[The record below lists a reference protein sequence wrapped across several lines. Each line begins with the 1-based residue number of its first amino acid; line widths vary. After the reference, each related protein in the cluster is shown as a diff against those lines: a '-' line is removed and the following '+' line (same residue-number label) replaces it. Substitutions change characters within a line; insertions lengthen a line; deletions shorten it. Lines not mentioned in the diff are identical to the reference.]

1 MIRLPHPPHHP
12 PNGRRPNGHSRPR
25 VGSQGRCPRPQ
36 DQRSAATKA
45 RRIEREPDAAAP
57 LRARVTYLGRIV
69 GDVLRSHARP
79 RTFELVEELRA
90 LTRKRRAEPGPEVDA
105 AIEATLAGLEIE
117 EAVDVIRGFGLYF
130 QMVNLAE
137 EVHREVRRRERALT
151 GAEPLRGSLETLS
164 VEEAAHLDD
173 VEIRL
178 VFTAHPTEV
187 LRRTTS
193 EKIVTIAGLL
203 RDQDQR
209 VLIPEEAAAL
219 EAELRAQIILMWQ
232 SSELYGSAPTVAD
245 EVRNLLARFR
255 ESLFDES
262 TLLFERLEGRL
273 GRTVP
278 TFLSFG
284 SWIGSD
290 RDGNANVGPRAVIDA
305 HERARA
311 FVLARYLADVEA
323 LQVRFSQDESRGRVS
338 EELVAS
344 VARDQTEFTDVRYT
358 LGPRQEAE
366 PYRRKLAFIHRRL
379 TLAAADEPGGYP
391 DAGAF
396 AADLALIAASIAD
409 HSGSQVGRPLARLRR
424 AVEMYGFRLY
434 TLEWRQ
440 HRDRVVRALDEIVA
454 IVEPDAP
461 ALSGRPDAERR
472 AWFERELA
480 SLRPLIPRGI
490 TFSAPTVDVL
500 ASLDAVAELRLRR
513 GADAVESF
521 ILAGTESALDLL
533 ALLVLVRACGGL
545 DAGPAQ
551 IVPLLESAT
560 SLAAAEAI
568 ATEALESA
576 GFRAHVA
583 ACADLWEVML
593 GYSDSTKVAGLVA
606 STWAIFCAQQTIVAV
621 AAAHGATVR
630 FFHGRGGSA
639 GRGVA
644 DARVAIAA
652 QPRLARTGRFKVTEQ
667 GEVISARYGLPSLA
681 RRNLELAVTSV
692 LGGFTP
698 LPPIPP
704 ALGDLFDRLAASGQ
718 AAYVGLIESD
728 GFLEFFS
735 ACTPVNEIGEMQIS
749 SRPGRRGVTAKI
761 DDLRAIPWSFG
772 WAQTRLMMP
781 GWYGVGTALA
791 SERDRLEDLRTMA
804 RTVPVFSTMMRTIE
818 RTLAVADFAIFERYA
833 ATLVTDDALRERF
846 VPLLRAEFERS
857 CEMVE
862 LVLESDRLLA
872 GEPTLARS
880 IALRNPYVDPLSFLQ
895 IRLLQTQRATTG
907 ANKHLSNAIRL
918 SINGIAAGI
927 RVTG

>member
-1 MIRLPHPPHHP
+1 VPGIA
-12 PNGRRPNGHSRPR
+12 GRFACSEARHREHS
-25 VGSQGRCPRPQ
+25 
-36 DQRSAATKA
+36 
-45 RRIEREPDAAAP
+45 RIERESDAAAP
-57 LRARVTYLGRIV
+57 LRARVAYLGRIV

-90 LTRKRRAEPGPEVDA
+90 LTRRRRAEPGPDVDA
-105 AIEATLAGLEIE
+105 AIDATLAGLEIE
-117 EAVDVIRGFGLYF
+117 EAVDVIRAFGLYF

-137 EVHREVRRRERALT
+137 EVHREVRRRERARS

-164 VEEAAHLDD
+164 AEAAAHLDD

-193 EKIVTIAGLL
+193 EKLVTIAGLL

-232 SSELYGSAPTVAD
+232 SNELYGSAPTVAD

-262 TLLFERLEGRL
+262 TLLFERLESRL

-278 TFLSFG
+278 PFLSFG

-323 LQVRFSQDESRGRVS
+323 LQVRFSQDEARGRVS
-338 EELVAS
+338 DELVAS
-344 VARDQTEFTDVRYT
+344 VAHDQTELTDVRYT
-358 LGPRQEAE
+358 LGPRQESE

-379 TLAAADEPGGYP
+379 TLAAADAPGGYP

-396 AADLALIAASIAD
+396 AADLALIAASIDD
-409 HSGSQVGRPLARLRR
+409 HSGPQVARPLARLRR
-424 AVEMYGFRLY
+424 AVEIFGFRLY

-454 IVEPDAP
+454 IVEPGAP
-461 ALSGRPDAERR
+461 ALSARPDAERR

-480 SLRPLIPRGI
+480 SLRPLIPRGV
-490 TFSAPTVDVL
+490 TFSAPTADVL
-500 ASLDAVAELRLRR
+500 ASLDAVAELRVRR

-521 ILAGTESALDLL
+521 ILAGTESALDLF

-560 SLAAAEAI
+560 SLAAAATI
-568 ATEALESA
+568 TTEALESP

-583 ACADLWEVML
+583 ACDDLWEIML
-593 GYSDSTKVAGLVA
+593 GYSDSTKVAGIVA
-606 STWAIFCAQQTIVAV
+606 STWAIFRAQQTIVAV
-621 AAAHGATVR
+621 AAAHGASVR

-652 QPRLARTGRFKVTEQ
+652 QPGLARTGRFKVTEQ

-698 LPPIPP
+698 LPPVP
-704 ALGDLFDRLAASGQ
+704 AESRDLFDRLAASAQ
-718 AAYVGLIESD
+718 AAYVALIESD
-728 GFLEFFS
+728 GFLDFFA

-749 SRPGRRGVTAKI
+749 SRPGRRGVTATI

-772 WAQTRLMMP
+772 WAQTRAMMP

-791 SERDRLEDLRTMA
+791 AERDRLDELRAMA
-804 RTVPVFSTMMRTIE
+804 RSVPVFSTMMRTIE
-818 RTLAVADFAIFERYA
+818 RTLAVADVAIFERYA
-833 ATLVTDDALRERF
+833 AALVADEALRARF
-846 VPLLRAEFERS
+846 VPILRAEFERS
-857 CEMVE
+857 CEMVA
-862 LVLESDRLLA
+862 LVLESDQLLA

-895 IRLLQTQRATTG
+895 IRLLQTQRATPG
-907 ANKHLSNAIRL
+907 SDKRLSNAIRL
-918 SINGIAAGI
+918 SINGIAAGL